1 MPVCAAR
8 TQPTPVSSSGIPR
21 ESEHMSTSPLSDS
34 PYEVLGV
41 PADADAATLR
51 AAYRR
56 ALRHAHPDTGGD
68 PAAFHAVQL
77 AWELVGTPEARA
89 AFDRGRGPSGAPA
102 REAWAPAAPRPR
114 RDSRPLARAYGH
126 PGGFSRERYLG
137 LIKEWVGRGVDL
149 DDPYD
154 PALVRSAPR
163 ELRHLLADAIAEE
176 ETARALPA
184 LGIAYTIWH
193 DLATDAAGP
202 GLPPKLDH
210 LALGPS
216 GLFAIQS
223 EDWGA
228 PVALHRGEIV
238 GDALEGER
246 PIRALAARAKAIG
259 RAARVKPTALM
270 VVVPDEHLAEPMQL
284 GGTVRGAGVAVV
296 RRSRLLSAVREG
308 LPGAPHLGGTEVMEV
323 RARLQAAVRFA

>member
-1 MPVCAAR
+1 MA
-8 TQPTPVSSSGIPR
+8 
-21 ESEHMSTSPLSDS
+21 TSPLSDS

-41 PADADAATLR
+41 SADADATALR

-56 ALRHAHPDTGGD
+56 ALRQAHPDTGGD
-68 PAAFHAVQL
+68 PAAFHAVQR

-89 AFDRGRGPSGAPA
+89 AFDRGRGGASGPA

-114 RDSRPLARAYGH
+114 RDSRPQARAYGH
-126 PGGFSRERYLG
+126 PGGFSRERYLV
-137 LIKEWVGRGVDL
+137 LIREWAGRGVDL

-163 ELRHLLADAIAEE
+163 ELRHILADAIAEE
-176 ETARALPA
+176 ATARALPA

-193 DLATDAAGP
+193 DLATDAAGG

-210 LALGPS
+210 LVLGPS
-216 GLFAIQS
+216 GLFAVQS
-223 EDWGA
+223 EDWGGE
-228 PVALHRGEIV
+228 VSLHRGEIA
-238 GDALEGER
+238 GEALDGER

-270 VVVPDEHLAEPMQL
+270 VVVPDEHLAEPMQV
-284 GGTVRGAGVAVV
+284 GGTVRGAVVALV
-296 RRSRLLSAVREG
+296 RRSRLVSAVREG
-308 LPGAPHLGGTEVMEV
+308 LPGSAHLGGTEVMEV
-323 RARLQAAVRFA
+323 RSRLQASVRFAE